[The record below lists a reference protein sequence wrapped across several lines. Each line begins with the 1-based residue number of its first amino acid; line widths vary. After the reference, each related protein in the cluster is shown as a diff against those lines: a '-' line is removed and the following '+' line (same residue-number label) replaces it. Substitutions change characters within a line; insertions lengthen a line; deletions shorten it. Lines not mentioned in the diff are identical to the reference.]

1 VEDGGECFLQKD
13 GKDPKAEEKP
23 LTEDKRNIFG
33 FQPETPSGRI
43 DIGRERNHIF
53 HFSEMETR
61 PKWNTKMNKYSKD
74 KKISARSICLFMFD
88 KDVSSPM
95 LNIFQRITSR
105 STATVQRHRDALIT
119 IITNVK

>member
-13 GKDPKAEEKP
+13 GKDPKAGEKP

-43 DIGRERNHIF
+43 DIWRERNHIF
-53 HFSEMETR
+53 RFSEMETR

-74 KKISARSICLFMFD
+74 KKISARCRSICLFMFD
-88 KDVSSPM
+88 KDVRSRM
-95 LNIFQRITSR
+95 L
-105 STATVQRHRDALIT
+105 
-119 IITNVK
+119 K